1 MHVQR
6 IKDKNKER
14 MNYKDINKAR
24 KIQRKKERKK
34 RKVIG
39 KGIKS

>member
-1 MHVQR
+1 MHFQR
-6 IKDKNKER
+6 IKDTNKER
-14 MNYKDINKAR
+14 KNYKDIDKAR